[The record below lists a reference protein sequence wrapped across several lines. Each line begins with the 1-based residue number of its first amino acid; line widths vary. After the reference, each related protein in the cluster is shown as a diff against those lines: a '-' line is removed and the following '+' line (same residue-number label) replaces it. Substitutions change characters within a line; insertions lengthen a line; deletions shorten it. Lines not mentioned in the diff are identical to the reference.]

1 MKLCRWIA
9 HTRPTKALSEG
20 SKVRHLPTF
29 VTSVKCHIHVFCVS
43 LSPPERH
50 ALWRWGGGGDD
61 FPRQALPFR
70 RGHSAPLSK
79 FFIAK
84 KKTGLRARTPRKPS
98 LPPIGV
104 TRLCFFLACVK
115 LQLYRCPAANVTLTD
130 RHAKRTAKHLCSPQR
145 SFLSYNWLFC
155 PACGFG
161 YKKNPLF
168 QREPPS
174 SPGKGGGG
182 HRRTAEGA
190 FQDGAAKVASSF
202 KGPRMYTAHG
212 SPGVCC
218 EIARHLEEARR
229 EERTREQRREMRR
242 EEQQRGSCL
251 DGVPGKRPAALS
263 DFKCPSCEIAVS
275 NANNLTACLRPTL
288 PSTPS
293 PFIPLSPS
301 SYHEACRLGLPQKAR
316 RTKPSTTNFAFYLL
330 DSNPAR
336 GGTNEDSFFRCL
348 LPCGFLPGPNV
359 KQFAL
364 TRQKATSLL
373 LKLATRGKKK
383 TKGLW

>member
-1 MKLCRWIA
+1 MSSGQCDADRQARKEDSQALVFA
-9 HTRPTKALSEG
+9 TKIFLVLQLAVLPGMWLWLQKKPALSARAAFI
-20 SKVRHLPTF
+20 SRQ
-29 VTSVKCHIHVFCVS
+29 
-43 LSPPERH
+43 
-50 ALWRWGGGGDD
+50 GG
-61 FPRQALPFR
+61 A
-70 RGHSAPLSK
+70 
-79 FFIAK
+79 
-84 KKTGLRARTPRKPS
+84 
-98 LPPIGV
+98 
-104 TRLCFFLACVK
+104 
-115 LQLYRCPAANVTLTD
+115 
-130 RHAKRTAKHLCSPQR
+130 
-145 SFLSYNWLFC
+145 
-155 PACGFG
+155 
-161 YKKNPLF
+161 
-168 QREPPS
+168 
-174 SPGKGGGG
+174 G

-301 SYHEACRLGLPQKAR
+301 SYHEACRLGLPQKAH

-330 DSNPAR
+330 DSNPAC
-336 GGTNEDSFFRCL
+336 GINEDSFFRCL
-348 LPCGFLPGPNV
+348 LSCGFLPRPNV
-359 KQFAL
+359 KQFTL

-373 LKLATRGKKK
+373 LKLATRGKK